1 MLKKL
6 IEVVLVFAIIMS
18 SIALGIIV
26 GGDIVDGYN
35 SRKLVSSTYQSLTDS
50 EGEKAKSQVKYGDIL
65 GIIKIEDIDFEGV
78 VYEGTTQE
86 ILKKGV
92 GHFQET
98 PVEDGNICFAA
109 HNTNK
114 FWAKLKDVK
123 RGSKI
128 LYRNYQGEKE
138 YEVFSIKQI
147 EETDSS
153 LIENTE
159 ENMVTLITCVKGQ
172 KNKRLCVQAK
182 QKNI

>member
-78 VYEGTTQE
+78 VYEGTTH
-86 ILKKGV
+86 L
-92 GHFQET
+92 
-98 PVEDGNICFAA
+98 
-109 HNTNK
+109 
-114 FWAKLKDVK
+114 
-123 RGSKI
+123 
-128 LYRNYQGEKE
+128 
-138 YEVFSIKQI
+138 
-147 EETDSS
+147 
-153 LIENTE
+153 
-159 ENMVTLITCVKGQ
+159 
-172 KNKRLCVQAK
+172 LCSA
-182 QKNI
+182 